1 MSNEENKRDIGKQIR
16 EEAFSIPNLLSYFRL
31 LLIPV
36 FIVLYV
42 HEEFTAALITLAV
55 SGLSDILDGR
65 IARKY
70 NMVTDLGKVLDPVA
84 DKLTQC
90 AMMLCVA
97 MRYPAMWWLLGLHV
111 VKEIIMLV
119 MGWYVLKKTD
129 TVNSAIWVG
138 KLCTGVIYAVM
149 MLHVIM
155 PYLPQAVSMQDML
168 KFSEGR
174 NEISLCAAVYSR
186 FGYSVAFHRPG
197 AAASVVFGGKVP
209 IPRGRVGKWRQGL

>member
-84 DKLTQC
+84 DKLTQWRDDAVRC
-90 AMMLCVA
+90 DALSCDVVA
-97 MRYPAMWWLLGLHV
+97 AG
-111 VKEIIMLV
+111 
-119 MGWYVLKKTD
+119 
-129 TVNSAIWVG
+129 A
-138 KLCTGVIYAVM
+138 
-149 MLHVIM
+149 
-155 PYLPQAVSMQDML
+155 
-168 KFSEGR
+168 
-174 NEISLCAAVYSR
+174 SR
-186 FGYSVAFHRPG
+186 
-197 AAASVVFGGKVP
+197 
-209 IPRGRVGKWRQGL
+209 RQGDNHARHGLVCP

>member
-1 MSNEENKRDIGKQIR
+1 MSNAPMKRNIGRQIR
-16 EEAFSIPNLLSYFRL
+16 AEAFSIPNILSYFRL
-31 LLIPV
+31 LLIPL

-42 HEEFTAALITLAV
+42 QEDFTEALITLAA

-70 NMVTDLGKVLDPVA
+70 DMVTDLGKVLDPVA

-111 VKEIIMLV
+111 VKETVMLI
-119 MGWYVLKKTD
+119 MGWYVLKRTD
-129 TVNSAIWVG
+129 TVNSAIWAG

-149 MLHVIM
+149 MLHVIL
-155 PYLPQAVSMQDML
+155 PHLPQPVSVGCTIGCAGL
-168 KFSEGR
+168 
-174 NEISLCAAVYSR
+174 IVLSLIVYTAR
-186 FGYSVAFHRPG
+186 YVKIL
-197 AAASVVFGGKVP
+197 GGK
-209 IPRGRVGKWRQGL
+209 K

>member
-1 MSNEENKRDIGKQIR
+1 MSNAPMKRNIGRQIR
-16 EEAFSIPNLLSYFRL
+16 AEAFSIPNILSYFRL
-31 LLIPV
+31 LLIPL

-42 HEEFTAALITLAV
+42 QEDFTEALITLAA

-70 NMVTDLGKVLDPVA
+70 DMVTDLGKVLDPVA

-97 MRYPAMWWLLGLHV
+97 MRYPAMWWLLGLHI
-111 VKEIIMLV
+111 VKETVMLI
-119 MGWYVLKKTD
+119 MGWYVLKRTD

-149 MLHVIM
+149 MLHVIL
-155 PYLPQAVSMQDML
+155 PHLPQPVSVGCTIVCAGL
-168 KFSEGR
+168 
-174 NEISLCAAVYSR
+174 IVLSLIVYTAR
-186 FGYSVAFHRPG
+186 YVKIL
-197 AAASVVFGGKVP
+197 GGK
-209 IPRGRVGKWRQGL
+209 K

>member
-1 MSNEENKRDIGKQIR
+1 MSNAPMKRNIGRQIR
-16 EEAFSIPNLLSYFRL
+16 AEAFSIPNILSYFRL
-31 LLIPV
+31 LLIPL

-42 HEEFTAALITLAV
+42 QEDFTESLITLAA

-70 NMVTDLGKVLDPVA
+70 DMVTDLGKVLDPVA

-111 VKEIIMLV
+111 VKETVMLI
-119 MGWYVLKKTD
+119 MGWYVLKRTD
-129 TVNSAIWVG
+129 TVNSAIWAG

-149 MLHVIM
+149 MLHVIL
-155 PYLPQAVSMQDML
+155 PHLPQPVSVGCTIVCAGL
-168 KFSEGR
+168 
-174 NEISLCAAVYSR
+174 IVLSLIVYTAR
-186 FGYSVAFHRPG
+186 YVKIL
-197 AAASVVFGGKVP
+197 GGK
-209 IPRGRVGKWRQGL
+209 K

>member
-1 MSNEENKRDIGKQIR
+1 MSNAPMKRNIGRQIR
-16 EEAFSIPNLLSYFRL
+16 AEAFSIPNILSYFRL
-31 LLIPV
+31 LLIPL

-42 HEEFTAALITLAV
+42 QEDFTEALITLAA

-70 NMVTDLGKVLDPVA
+70 DMVTDLGKVLDPVA

-111 VKEIIMLV
+111 VKETVMLI
-119 MGWYVLKKTD
+119 MGWYVLKRTD
-129 TVNSAIWVG
+129 TVNSSIWAG

-149 MLHVIM
+149 MLHVIL
-155 PYLPQAVSMQDML
+155 PHLPQPVSVGCTIVCAGL
-168 KFSEGR
+168 
-174 NEISLCAAVYSR
+174 IVLSLIVYTAR
-186 FGYSVAFHRPG
+186 YVKIL
-197 AAASVVFGGKVP
+197 GGK
-209 IPRGRVGKWRQGL
+209 K

>member
-1 MSNEENKRDIGKQIR
+1 MSNAPMKRNIGRQIR
-16 EEAFSIPNLLSYFRL
+16 AEAFSIPNILSYFRL
-31 LLIPV
+31 LLIPL

-42 HEEFTAALITLAV
+42 QEDFTEALITLAA

-70 NMVTDLGKVLDPVA
+70 DMVTDLGKVLDPVA

-111 VKEIIMLV
+111 VKETVMLI
-119 MGWYVLKKTD
+119 MGWYVLKRTD
-129 TVNSAIWVG
+129 TVNSAIWAG

-149 MLHVIM
+149 MLHVIL
-155 PYLPQAVSMQDML
+155 PHLPQPVSVGCTIVCAEL
-168 KFSEGR
+168 
-174 NEISLCAAVYSR
+174 IVLSLIVYTAR
-186 FGYSVAFHRPG
+186 YVKIL
-197 AAASVVFGGKVP
+197 GGK
-209 IPRGRVGKWRQGL
+209 K

>member
-1 MSNEENKRDIGKQIR
+1 MSNAPIKRNIGRQIR
-16 EEAFSIPNLLSYFRL
+16 AEAFSIPNILSYFRL
-31 LLIPV
+31 LLIPL

-42 HEEFTAALITLAV
+42 QEDFTEALITLAA

-70 NMVTDLGKVLDPVA
+70 DMVTDLGKVLDPVA

-111 VKEIIMLV
+111 VKELIMLV
-119 MGWYVLKKTD
+119 MGWYVLKRTD
-129 TVNSAIWVG
+129 TVNSAIWAG

-149 MLHVIM
+149 MLHVIL
-155 PYLPQAVSMQDML
+155 PYLPQPVSVGCTIVCAGL
-168 KFSEGR
+168 
-174 NEISLCAAVYSR
+174 IVLSLIVYTAR
-186 FGYSVAFHRPG
+186 YVKIL
-197 AAASVVFGGKVP
+197 GGK
-209 IPRGRVGKWRQGL
+209 K

>member
-1 MSNEENKRDIGKQIR
+1 MSNAPMKRNIGRQIR
-16 EEAFSIPNLLSYFRL
+16 AEAFSIPNILSYFRL
-31 LLIPV
+31 LLIPL

-42 HEEFTAALITLAV
+42 QEDFTEALITLAA

-70 NMVTDLGKVLDPVA
+70 DMVTDLGKVLDPVA

-111 VKEIIMLV
+111 VKETVMLI
-119 MGWYVLKKTD
+119 MGWYVLKRTD
-129 TVNSAIWVG
+129 TVNSAIWAG

-149 MLHVIM
+149 MLHVIL
-155 PYLPQAVSMQDML
+155 PHLPQPVSVGCTIVCAGL
-168 KFSEGR
+168 
-174 NEISLCAAVYSR
+174 IVLSLIVYTAR
-186 FGYSVAFHRPG
+186 YVKIL
-197 AAASVVFGGKVP
+197 GGK
-209 IPRGRVGKWRQGL
+209 K

>member
-1 MSNEENKRDIGKQIR
+1 MSNDPIKRDIGKQIR
-16 EEAFSIPNLLSYFRL
+16 AEAFSIPNMLSYFRL
-31 LLIPV
+31 LLIPL

-42 HEEFTAALITLAV
+42 QEDFTEALITLAA

-111 VKEIIMLV
+111 VKEIVMLG

-129 TVNSAIWVG
+129 TVNSAIWAG

-149 MLHVIM
+149 MLHVIL
-155 PYLPQAVSMQDML
+155 PHLPQPVSIGCTVVCAGL
-168 KFSEGR
+168 
-174 NEISLCAAVYSR
+174 IVLSLIVYTAR
-186 FGYSVAFHRPG
+186 YVKIL
-197 AAASVVFGGKVP
+197 GGK
-209 IPRGRVGKWRQGL
+209 K

>member
-1 MSNEENKRDIGKQIR
+1 MSNAPMKRNIGRQIR
-16 EEAFSIPNLLSYFRL
+16 AEAFSIPNILSYFRL
-31 LLIPV
+31 LLIPL

-42 HEEFTAALITLAV
+42 QEDFTEALITLAA

-70 NMVTDLGKVLDPVA
+70 DMVTDLGKVLDPVA

-111 VKEIIMLV
+111 VKETVMLI
-119 MGWYVLKKTD
+119 MGWYVLKRTD
-129 TVNSAIWVG
+129 TVNSAIWAG

-149 MLHVIM
+149 MLHVIL
-155 PYLPQAVSMQDML
+155 PHLPQPVSVGCTIVCAGL
-168 KFSEGR
+168 
-174 NEISLCAAVYSR
+174 IVLSLIVYTAR
-186 FGYSVAFHRPG
+186 YVNIL
-197 AAASVVFGGKVP
+197 GGK
-209 IPRGRVGKWRQGL
+209 K

>member
-1 MSNEENKRDIGKQIR
+1 MSNAPMKRNIGRQIR
-16 EEAFSIPNLLSYFRL
+16 AEAFSIPNILSYFRL
-31 LLIPV
+31 LLIPL

-42 HEEFTAALITLAV
+42 QEDFTEALITLAA

-70 NMVTDLGKVLDPVA
+70 DMVTDLGKVLDPVA

-111 VKEIIMLV
+111 VKEAVMLI
-119 MGWYVLKKTD
+119 MGWYVLKRTD
-129 TVNSAIWVG
+129 TVNSAIWAG

-149 MLHVIM
+149 MLHVIL
-155 PYLPQAVSMQDML
+155 PHLPQPVSVGCTVVCAGL
-168 KFSEGR
+168 
-174 NEISLCAAVYSR
+174 IVLSLIVYTAR
-186 FGYSVAFHRPG
+186 YVKIL
-197 AAASVVFGGKVP
+197 GGK
-209 IPRGRVGKWRQGL
+209 K

>member
-1 MSNEENKRDIGKQIR
+1 MSNAPMKRNIGRQIR
-16 EEAFSIPNLLSYFRL
+16 AEAFSIPNILSYFRL
-31 LLIPV
+31 LLIPL

-42 HEEFTAALITLAV
+42 QEDFTEALITLAA

-70 NMVTDLGKVLDPVA
+70 DMVTDLGKVLDPVA

-111 VKEIIMLV
+111 VKETVMLI
-119 MGWYVLKKTD
+119 MGWYVLKRTD

-149 MLHVIM
+149 MLHVIL
-155 PYLPQAVSMQDML
+155 PHLPQPVSVGCTVVCAGL
-168 KFSEGR
+168 
-174 NEISLCAAVYSR
+174 IVLSLIVYTAR
-186 FGYSVAFHRPG
+186 YVKIL
-197 AAASVVFGGKVP
+197 GGEK
-209 IPRGRVGKWRQGL
+209 

>member
-1 MSNEENKRDIGKQIR
+1 MSNAPMKRNIGRQIR
-16 EEAFSIPNLLSYFRL
+16 AEAFSIPNILSYFRL
-31 LLIPV
+31 LLIPL

-42 HEEFTAALITLAV
+42 QENFTEALITLAA

-70 NMVTDLGKVLDPVA
+70 DMVTDLGKVLDPVA

-111 VKEIIMLV
+111 VKETVMLI
-119 MGWYVLKKTD
+119 MGWYVLKRTD
-129 TVNSAIWVG
+129 TVNSAIWAG

-149 MLHVIM
+149 MLHVIL
-155 PYLPQAVSMQDML
+155 PHLPQPVSVGCTIVCAGL
-168 KFSEGR
+168 
-174 NEISLCAAVYSR
+174 IVLSLIVYTAR
-186 FGYSVAFHRPG
+186 YVKIL
-197 AAASVVFGGKVP
+197 GGK
-209 IPRGRVGKWRQGL
+209 K

>member
-1 MSNEENKRDIGKQIR
+1 MSNDPIKRDIGKQIR
-16 EEAFSIPNLLSYFRL
+16 AEAFSIPNMLSYFRL
-31 LLIPV
+31 LLIPL

-42 HEEFTAALITLAV
+42 QEDFTEALITLAA

-70 NMVTDLGKVLDPVA
+70 DMVTDLGKVLDPVA

-111 VKEIIMLV
+111 VKETVMLI
-119 MGWYVLKKTD
+119 MGWYVLKRTD
-129 TVNSAIWVG
+129 TVNSAIWAG

-149 MLHVIM
+149 MLHVIL
-155 PYLPQAVSMQDML
+155 PHLPQPVSIGCTVVCAGL
-168 KFSEGR
+168 IFL
-174 NEISLCAAVYSR
+174 SLIVYTAR
-186 FGYSVAFHRPG
+186 YVKIL
-197 AAASVVFGGKVP
+197 GGK
-209 IPRGRVGKWRQGL
+209 K

>member
-1 MSNEENKRDIGKQIR
+1 MSNAPMKRNIGKQIR
-16 EEAFSIPNLLSYFRL
+16 AEAFSIPNILSYFRL
-31 LLIPV
+31 LLIPL

-42 HEEFTAALITLAV
+42 QEDFTEALITLAA

-70 NMVTDLGKVLDPVA
+70 DMVTDLGKVLDPVA

-111 VKEIIMLV
+111 VKETVMLI
-119 MGWYVLKKTD
+119 MGWYVLKRTD
-129 TVNSAIWVG
+129 TVNSAIWAG

-149 MLHVIM
+149 MLHVIL
-155 PYLPQAVSMQDML
+155 PHLPQPVSVGCTIVCAGL
-168 KFSEGR
+168 
-174 NEISLCAAVYSR
+174 IVLSLIVYTAR
-186 FGYSVAFHRPG
+186 YVKIL
-197 AAASVVFGGKVP
+197 GGK
-209 IPRGRVGKWRQGL
+209 K

>member
-1 MSNEENKRDIGKQIR
+1 MSNDPIKRNIGRQIR
-16 EEAFSIPNLLSYFRL
+16 AEAFSIPNILSYFRL
-31 LLIPV
+31 LLIPL

-42 HEEFTAALITLAV
+42 QEDFTEALITLAA

-70 NMVTDLGKVLDPVA
+70 DMVTDLGKVLDPVA

-111 VKEIIMLV
+111 VKETVMLI
-119 MGWYVLKKTD
+119 MGWYVLKRTD
-129 TVNSAIWVG
+129 TVNSAIWAG

-149 MLHVIM
+149 MLHVIL
-155 PYLPQAVSMQDML
+155 PHLPQPVSVGCTIICAGL
-168 KFSEGR
+168 
-174 NEISLCAAVYSR
+174 IVLSLIVYTAR
-186 FGYSVAFHRPG
+186 YVKIL
-197 AAASVVFGGKVP
+197 GGK
-209 IPRGRVGKWRQGL
+209 K

>member
-1 MSNEENKRDIGKQIR
+1 MSNAPMKRNIGRQIR
-16 EEAFSIPNLLSYFRL
+16 AEAFSIPNILSYFRL
-31 LLIPV
+31 LLIPL

-42 HEEFTAALITLAV
+42 QEDFTEALITLAA

-70 NMVTDLGKVLDPVA
+70 DMVTDLGKVLDPVA

-111 VKEIIMLV
+111 VKELIMLI
-119 MGWYVLKKTD
+119 MGWYVLKRTD
-129 TVNSAIWVG
+129 TVNSAIWAG

-149 MLHVIM
+149 MLHVIL
-155 PYLPQAVSMQDML
+155 PHLPQPVSVGCTIVCAGL
-168 KFSEGR
+168 
-174 NEISLCAAVYSR
+174 IVLSLIVYTAR
-186 FGYSVAFHRPG
+186 YVKIL
-197 AAASVVFGGKVP
+197 GGK
-209 IPRGRVGKWRQGL
+209 K

>member
-1 MSNEENKRDIGKQIR
+1 MSNDPIKRDIGKQIR
-16 EEAFSIPNLLSYFRL
+16 AEAFSIPNMLSYFRL
-31 LLIPV
+31 LLIPL

-42 HEEFTAALITLAV
+42 QEDFTEALITLAA

-70 NMVTDLGKVLDPVA
+70 DMVTDLGKVLDPVA

-111 VKEIIMLV
+111 VKELIMLV
-119 MGWYVLKKTD
+119 MGWYVLKRTD
-129 TVNSAIWVG
+129 TVNSAIWAG

-149 MLHVIM
+149 MLHVIL
-155 PYLPQAVSMQDML
+155 PHLPQPVSVGCTIVCAGL
-168 KFSEGR
+168 
-174 NEISLCAAVYSR
+174 IVLSLIVYTAR
-186 FGYSVAFHRPG
+186 YVKIL
-197 AAASVVFGGKVP
+197 GGK
-209 IPRGRVGKWRQGL
+209 K

>member
-1 MSNEENKRDIGKQIR
+1 MSNAPMKRNIGRQIR
-16 EEAFSIPNLLSYFRL
+16 AEAFSIPNILSYFRL
-31 LLIPV
+31 LLIPL

-42 HEEFTAALITLAV
+42 QEDFTEALITLAA

-70 NMVTDLGKVLDPVA
+70 DMVTDLGKVLDPVA

-111 VKEIIMLV
+111 VKETVMLI
-119 MGWYVLKKTD
+119 MGWYVLKRTD
-129 TVNSAIWVG
+129 TVNSAIWAG

-149 MLHVIM
+149 MMHVIL
-155 PYLPQAVSMQDML
+155 PHLPQPVSVGCTIVCAGL
-168 KFSEGR
+168 
-174 NEISLCAAVYSR
+174 IVLSLIVYTAR
-186 FGYSVAFHRPG
+186 YVKIL
-197 AAASVVFGGKVP
+197 GGK
-209 IPRGRVGKWRQGL
+209 K

>member
-1 MSNEENKRDIGKQIR
+1 MSEGPKTRDIGKQLKQ
-16 EEAFSIPNLLSYFRL
+16 EAFSIPNLLSYFRL
-31 LLIPV
+31 ILIPL
-36 FIVLYV
+36 FIQLYMN
-42 HEEFTAALITLAV
+42 ENFTEALITLAA
-55 SGLSDILDGR
+55 SGLSDVIDGR
-65 IARKY
+65 VARKY

-90 AMMLCVA
+90 AMMFCVA

-111 VKEIIMLV
+111 VKEIVMLG

-155 PYLPQAVSMQDML
+155 PYLPQSVSVGCTVVCAGL
-168 KFSEGR
+168 
-174 NEISLCAAVYSR
+174 IVLSLIVYTAR
-186 FGYSVAFHRPG
+186 YVKIL
-197 AAASVVFGGKVP
+197 GGK
-209 IPRGRVGKWRQGL
+209 K